1 MIIFSFY
8 DDRIMKI
15 LFVFSYL
22 FILVNLI
29 FESQEDNIS
38 WKIKNQ
44 VHGKSKRVKRSRG
57 LSIKG
62 KDIDKILKG
71 NCSIIF
77 YSELN
82 AIVTI

>member
-1 MIIFSFY
+1 
-8 DDRIMKI
+8 MKI

-22 FILVNLI
+22 LILVNLI

-44 VHGKSKRVKRSRG
+44 VRAESKRVKRSKW
-57 LSIKG
+57 LSIKR

-71 NCSIIF
+71 IFSINF
-77 YSELN
+77 Q
-82 AIVTI
+82 